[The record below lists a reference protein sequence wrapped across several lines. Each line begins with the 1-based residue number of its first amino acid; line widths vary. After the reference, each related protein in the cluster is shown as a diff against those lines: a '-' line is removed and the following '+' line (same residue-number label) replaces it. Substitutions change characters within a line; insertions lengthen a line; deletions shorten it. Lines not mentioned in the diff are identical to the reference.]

1 MNIEEIKK
9 WITKANPNESI
20 IYYTGHL
27 AEERDKLEIRKMA
40 DAFWIAAQQKKID
53 LFQKKIKEIFWNFQ
67 NKLSKRSVYYEI
79 IIKKLGI
86 ILCLMGFHFGIV

>member
-53 LFQKKIKEIFWNFQ
+53 LFQNKIKEGDQ
-67 NKLSKRSVYYEI
+67 SHKPVYEYI
-79 IIKKLGI
+79 AKKLKNERKKSNPI
-86 ILCLMGFHFGIV
+86 C